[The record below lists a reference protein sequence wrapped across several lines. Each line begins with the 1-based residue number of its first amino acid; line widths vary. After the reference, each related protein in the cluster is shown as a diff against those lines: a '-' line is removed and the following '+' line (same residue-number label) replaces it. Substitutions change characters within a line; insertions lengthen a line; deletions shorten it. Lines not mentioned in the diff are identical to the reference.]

1 MNIISSVFSILRR
14 VDVAHVA
21 FPAGLSVLALGC
33 AVDAPLDRP
42 DPGENLGQTT
52 QAVSGWMPFGWGTT
66 NDLYGLDTEVVNT
79 NWNCVLSGVA
89 GDLSKGRGWGAIS
102 VNSAAKIERSGT
114 FSANTF
120 HILAHGGAYEN
131 QNGQRVWANN
141 PVFASTTCIPY
152 PQTDSASWRS
162 TADSVAPPVKISGL
176 VTNRECFLTGI
187 TGGEHL
193 WNDSEKFGRVRKITT
208 PDATHPTSGW
218 YVEGNERSDVDG
230 GHAYVTASCVDFP
243 SLALLWD
250 TPKEAPA
257 GGAAV
262 TVPITT
268 GGGVKACGLR
278 TIRGAFNKNS
288 WTDGVRITPPSS
300 ATGTWN
306 MTVSAGKF
314 GRAVCVL

>member
-1 MNIISSVFSILRR
+1 MTHRLRICALASVVALVALAGASGCNRLIPPSATPVSPAASQQSEVPTGTSLGVVE
-14 VDVAHVA
+14 VD
-21 FPAGLSVLALGC
+21 
-33 AVDAPLDRP
+33 DYK
-42 DPGENLGQTT
+42 GQR
-52 QAVSGWMPFGWGTT
+52 
-66 NDLYGLDTEVVNT
+66 LDT
-79 NWNCVLSGVA
+79 VA
-89 GDLSKGRGWGAIS
+89 SEPDNSIKGP
-102 VNSAAKIERSGT
+102 
-114 FSANTF
+114 
-120 HILAHGGAYEN
+120 
-131 QNGQRVWANN
+131 QNVDK
-141 PVFASTTCIPY
+141 ASY
-152 PQTDSASWRS
+152 RL
-162 TADSVAPPVKISGL
+162 KISGL